1 MTLLIKKLRAF
12 RDEEQGSLAVETVLI
27 IPILF
32 WAYLSMFAIF
42 DAYRQHA
49 INQKAAYTI
58 GDIISRETTPLDE
71 EYLQGTRELLAYLT
85 LNSTKDVA
93 IRVSSVKFDGDT
105 QAYQRDWSHNLGW
118 EAALTDGQV
127 QQLDTHLPVMPD
139 NDRVVVVETF
149 VKYDPP
155 FDTGLQERE
164 IRNFVFTRPRYAP
177 RVLWNDGTVADQGV
191 GS

>member
-1 MTLLIKKLRAF
+1 MKRLISQVRAF
-12 RDEEQGSLAVETVLI
+12 RDDEQGSLAVETVLI

-58 GDIISRETTPLDE
+58 GDIISRETTPLDTA
-71 EYLQGTRELLAYLT
+71 YLEGTRELLAYLT
-85 LNSTKDVA
+85 SNSAADVA
-93 IRVSSVKFDGDT
+93 IRITSVKYD
-105 QAYQRDWSHNLGW
+105 ANNEIYKRDWSKNLGW
-118 EAALTDGQV
+118 ESALSNNDVGELKTR
-127 QQLDTHLPVMPD
+127 LPIMPH

-164 IRNFVFTRPRYAP
+164 ITNFVFTRPRYAP
-177 RVLWNDGTVADQGV
+177 RVLWNNE
-191 GS
+191 S